1 MAEGRG
7 GTHRS
12 KARAEGLRTEVG
24 QCAEEEEEEE
34 GAGEDTSPLH
44 IEALGVE
51 DLRLLLTG
59 TVGSPPDQVPALTNV
74 TPGCSEL

>member
-24 QCAEEEEEEE
+24 QYALE
-34 GAGEDTSPLH
+34 EDTSPLH
-44 IEALGVE
+44 IEELSVE
-51 DLRLLLTG
+51 DLRLLLTELWG
-59 TVGSPPDQVPALTNV
+59 PLLTKV